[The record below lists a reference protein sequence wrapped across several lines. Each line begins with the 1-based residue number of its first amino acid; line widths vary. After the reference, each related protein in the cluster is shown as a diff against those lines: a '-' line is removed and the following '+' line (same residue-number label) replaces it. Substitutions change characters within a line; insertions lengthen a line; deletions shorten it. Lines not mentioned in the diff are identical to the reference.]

1 MSLPRDGRDGR
12 DGKMGPRGYTGAN
25 GAIGPMPSHEWDG
38 TRVRFQKDDK
48 SWGDW
53 VDVIGLAGIDGK
65 DGVNAYQL
73 ALEKGF
79 KGSEDDWLKSLIGPK
94 GERGDAGRNGLSAYE
109 VAKRA
114 GFKGTEAEWLLS
126 LKAEGVRDG
135 FDGKDGAQGLSAYEL
150 WLLQGYSGTEE
161 DFFDWLAEKVRE
173 KLKELVTHG
182 DAGPLRLY
190 LHTLMD
196 VDITNPTNGQVIKY
210 QDGRWINGTGGG
222 GGGAV
227 DSVNGQTGVVVLD
240 TGDISEVTDK
250 NYVTDAELAAIGT
263 ALQTVAVLGTLVGDG
278 TTGNPLGVNFIG
290 GEYQLTF
297 YDDLENLTSTDNA
310 VYYPNNG
317 ANYYDDAQT
326 RIAWKQN
333 RENYANW
340 DAKGLSGAVTVEFQ
354 DTSGT
359 MALLGGINN
368 VSEFINDAGYLT
380 SLSGAVTNV
389 TGTTN
394 RITSSGGATPAIDI
408 SASYVG
414 QGSITTVGTLSS
426 GNATAIVDAAST
438 SAAGKIQI
446 ADLTATNAGSSA
458 TLAVTPDGLAG
469 SYAGTKSVN
478 IVVTAPTTNA
488 ATGDGKAYLTIPAAC
503 NGMNLIRAT
512 ATVVTA
518 GTTGASTIQIHN
530 VTQAADMLSGL
541 ISIASGG
548 TVATAGTIDTG
559 NDDVATNDVLRV
571 DVDSVSTTPP
581 KGLIVVLEFMLP

>member
-53 VDVIGLAGIDGK
+53 VDVIGLAGLDGK

-79 KGSEDDWLKSLIGPK
+79 EGSEDDWLKSLIGPK
-94 GERGDAGRNGLSAYE
+94 GERGAAGRNGLSAYE

-150 WLLQGYSGTEE
+150 WLLQGHSGTEE

-196 VDITNPTNGQVIKY
+196 VNITTPTNGQIIKY
-210 QDGRWINGTGGG
+210 QDGKWINGTGGG

-278 TTGNPLGVNFIG
+278 TAGNPLGVNFLG
-290 GEYQLTF
+290 NDYELTF
-297 YDDLENLTSTDNA
+297 YDDHQNLTSSPNA
-310 VYYPNNG
+310 VHYPDNG
-317 ANYYDDAQT
+317 ANYYDDSNT
-326 RIAWKQN
+326 RIAWKAN
-333 RENYANW
+333 RDIYANW
-340 DAKGLSGAVTVEFQ
+340 DAKSLSGGRTIAFQ

-368 VSEFINDAGYLT
+368 VSEFINDVGYITGISGISAGGD
-380 SLSGAVTNV
+380 LSGTYPNPSV
-389 TGTTN
+389 
-394 RITSSGGATPAIDI
+394 I
-408 SASYVG
+408 
-414 QGSITTVGTLSS
+414 
-426 GNATAIVDAAST
+426 AAST
-438 SAAGKIQI
+438 SQAGKVEL
-446 ADLTATNAGSSA
+446 ADLTETNAGSSA

-469 SYAGTKSVN
+469 SYAGTKSVC
-478 IVVTAPTTNA
+478 ILVTGPTGNT
-488 ATGDGKAYLTIPAAC
+488 ATGDGKAYITIPEAL
-503 NGMNLIRAT
+503 NGMNLVRAT

-518 GTTGASTIQIHN
+518 GTTNATTIQIYN
-530 VTQAADMLSGL
+530 VTQTADMLSGL

-548 TVATAGTIDTG
+548 KVATAGTIDAA

-571 DVDSVSTTPP
+571 DVDTISTTPA
-581 KGLIVVLEFMLP
+581 KGLMVILEFRLP